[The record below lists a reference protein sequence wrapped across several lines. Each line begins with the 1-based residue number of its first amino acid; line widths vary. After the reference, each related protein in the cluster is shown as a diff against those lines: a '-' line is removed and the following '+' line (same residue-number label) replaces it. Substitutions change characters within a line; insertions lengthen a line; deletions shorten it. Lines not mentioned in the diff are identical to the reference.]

1 MVATKHV
8 PVLVREVLSMLVVR
22 PNGNY
27 LDATFGGGGH
37 TRAMLENIG
46 ENARLLAID
55 RDPDAVE
62 RGKQLAAEDSRVEAV
77 HASFDQIAEVS
88 RRNGFEKFDGI
99 LFDVGVS
106 SDQLETGE
114 RGFSFQ
120 KKGPLDMRMD
130 PTDGKPA
137 SEWLNTASVQ
147 SIATVLRKFGD
158 ERNARL
164 IANAIVSARPLSE
177 TQELVE
183 IISRASKTQE
193 SNKHAA
199 TRTFQAIRIHVN
211 DELDQLR
218 QGLRNAFELIA
229 HAGRIAVITFHSLE
243 HRTVRRQ
250 FSQWVDSSIPS
261 RMPIRGPNKGPM
273 KVVERG
279 LAPKRQ
285 EIESNP
291 RARSAMLQVIERV
304 Q

>member
-22 PNGNY
+22 PDGNY

-37 TRAMLENIG
+37 TRAILENIS
-46 ENARLLAID
+46 ECARFLAID

-62 RGKQLAAEDSRVEAV
+62 RGKQLTVEDSRVETV
-77 HASFDQIAEVS
+77 HASFDQIADVS
-88 RRNGFEKFDGI
+88 RRNGFEQFDGI

-106 SDQLETGE
+106 SDQLDDGD

-120 KKGPLDMRMD
+120 KNGPLDMRMD

-147 SIATVLRKFGD
+147 AIATVLRKFGD
-158 ERNARL
+158 ERNARA
-164 IANAIVSARPLSE
+164 IANAIVRARPLSE

-183 IISRASKTQE
+183 VISRACKTPE
-193 SNKHAA
+193 TNKHIA

-211 DELDQLR
+211 DELSQLR
-218 QGLRNAFELIA
+218 QGLRNAFDLIG
-229 HAGRIAVITFHSLE
+229 HGGRIAVITFHSLE
-243 HRTVRRQ
+243 HRAVRRQ
-250 FSQWVDSSIPS
+250 FSQWVDSSMPA
-261 RMPIRGPNKGPM
+261 RMPIRGVSKGPM
-273 KVVERG
+273 KFVERG
-279 LAPKRQ
+279 LTPKRQ
-285 EIESNP
+285 ETERNP

>member
-8 PVLVREVLSMLVVR
+8 PVLVRELLSTLVVR

-37 TRAMLENIG
+37 ARAILENIS
-46 ENARLLAID
+46 ENARLLVTD
-55 RDPDAVE
+55 RDPDAVA

-77 HASFDQIAEVS
+77 QASFDQIADVS
-88 RRNGFEKFDGI
+88 RRSGFEQFDGI

-106 SDQLETGE
+106 SDQLEEGH

-120 KKGPLDMRMD
+120 KNGPLDMRMD
-130 PTDGKPA
+130 LSQGKPA

-147 SIATVLRKFGD
+147 SIATVLRKYGD

-164 IANAIVSARPLSE
+164 IANAIVRARPISE

-183 IISRASKTQE
+183 VIHRVCKTQE
-193 SNKHAA
+193 TNKHVA

-211 DELDQLR
+211 DELTQLR
-218 QGLRNAFELIA
+218 QGLRNAFELIGK
-229 HAGRIAVITFHSLE
+229 AGRIAVITFHSLE

-250 FSQWVDSSIPS
+250 FSQWVDSSIPA
-261 RMPIRGPNKGPM
+261 RMPIRGSNKGPM
-273 KVVERG
+273 KFVEKG
-279 LAPKRQ
+279 LVPKRQ
-285 EIESNP
+285 ETERNP

>member
-8 PVLVREVLSMLVVR
+8 PVLVREVLSKLVVR
-22 PNGNY
+22 PNGHY

-37 TRAMLENIG
+37 TRAILEIVS

-62 RGKQLAAEDSRVEAV
+62 RGKQLTAEDSRVEVV
-77 HASFDQIAEVS
+77 HASFDQIADVS
-88 RRNGFEKFDGI
+88 RRNGFEQFDGI
-99 LFDVGVS
+99 LFDVGIS
-106 SDQLETGE
+106 SDQLENGH

-120 KKGPLDMRMD
+120 KNGPLDMRMD

-147 SIATVLRKFGD
+147 SIAAVLKKFGD
-158 ERNARL
+158 ERHARL
-164 IANAIVSARPLSE
+164 IANAIVRARPLSE

-183 IISRASKTQE
+183 VIYRVCKTQE
-193 SNKHAA
+193 TNKHVA

-211 DELDQLR
+211 DELTQLR
-218 QGLRNAFELIA
+218 QGLRNAFELIG

-243 HRTVRRQ
+243 HRTVRKQ
-250 FSQWVDSSIPS
+250 FSQWVDSSIPA

-273 KVVERG
+273 KIVERG
-279 LAPKRQ
+279 LTPKRQ
-285 EIESNP
+285 ETEENP
-291 RARSAMLQVIERV
+291 RARSAMLQVVERV